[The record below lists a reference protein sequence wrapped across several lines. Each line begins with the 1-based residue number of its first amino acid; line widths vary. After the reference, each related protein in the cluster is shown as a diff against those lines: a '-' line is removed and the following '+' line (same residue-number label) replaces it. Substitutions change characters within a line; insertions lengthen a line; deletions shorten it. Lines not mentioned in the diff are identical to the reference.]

1 MENFDERTAF
11 GDLINLAQENLT
23 EIQTRFER
31 AEAERAQ
38 LIEELAQAR
47 AECENLRRQVNELRE
62 KIAGAQKFLAG

>member
-38 LIEELAQAR
+38 LVEDLAQAR